1 MAISGNMCKNN
12 IKKSKQCSI
21 GARNRNRGQGYERR
35 FVNKLKKRFKH
46 IILFYDTDLTGI
58 SFMRKIKKQYPN
70 LNFFFIP
77 RKFKVKDLTDFVKKY
92 GLIKTKEYVE
102 QIKKRF
108 E

>member
-1 MAISGNMCKNN
+1 
-12 IKKSKQCSI
+12 
-21 GARNRNRGQGYERR
+21 
-35 FVNKLKKRFKH
+35 
-46 IILFYDTDLTGI
+46 
-58 SFMRKIKKQYPN
+58 MRKIKKQHPN

>member
-1 MAISGNMCKNN
+1 MKKN
-12 IKKSKQCSI
+12 KQCSI
-21 GARNRNRGQGYERR
+21 GARNRNIGQGYERR
-35 FVNKLKKRFKH
+35 LVNKLKKRFKY
-46 IILFYDTDLTGI
+46 I
-58 SFMRKIKKQYPN
+58 
-70 LNFFFIP
+70 IP